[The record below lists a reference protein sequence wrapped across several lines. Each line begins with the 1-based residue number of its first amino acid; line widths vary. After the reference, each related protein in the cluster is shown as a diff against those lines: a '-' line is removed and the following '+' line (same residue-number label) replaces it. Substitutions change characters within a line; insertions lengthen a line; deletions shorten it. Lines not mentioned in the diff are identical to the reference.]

1 MHIRAHTGS
10 VDIGTRVSAAQ
21 VPRLV
26 PLGAEDGAAIA
37 TGSRVAFAGG
47 GEAGGAGV
55 YLHGMV
61 VGHGSAQE
69 GTAGKLLLPGAQ
81 PKRFEI
87 CYTCCAGGKQCK

>member
-21 VPRLV
+21 VPRLL

-69 GTAGKLLLPGAQ
+69 GTAGKLLLPGA
-81 PKRFEI
+81 PAKAFRDLLHVL
-87 CYTCCAGGKQCK
+87 CGGETV